1 MPITFDFRPEQK
13 LAIAVHVGVVPD
25 AEFLSTYR
33 SLYADARFDIS
44 FDLLVDL
51 RRADSSTRSTEAL
64 REFAEC
70 VSERYPNSDTRPRV
84 AVVATENISFGL
96 ARMYE
101 ALSDTVPWDFHVF
114 REVSDALEWLGTDGD
129 LLDQTE

>member
-1 MPITFDFRPEQK
+1 MPITFDIQPQKK
-13 LAIAVHVGVVPD
+13 LAIAVHAGLVPD
-25 AEFLSTYR
+25 AEFLSAYR

-51 RRADSSTRSTEAL
+51 RRADSSARSTDAL
-64 REFAEC
+64 RDFAAC
-70 VSERYPNSDTRPRV
+70 VSEFYPGADTRPRV

-101 ALSDTVPWDFHVF
+101 AFSDAVPWDFRVF
-114 REVSDALEWLGTDGD
+114 REVSDALEWLGADGD
-129 LLDQTE
+129 LLDQKE